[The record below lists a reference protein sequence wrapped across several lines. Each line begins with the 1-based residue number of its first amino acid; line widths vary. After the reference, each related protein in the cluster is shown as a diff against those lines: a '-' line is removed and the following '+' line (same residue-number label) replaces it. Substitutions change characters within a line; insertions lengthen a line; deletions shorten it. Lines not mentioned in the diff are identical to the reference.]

1 MENFKETKTKIYLK
15 EYGKIKKGKRLKWIN
30 RIRIRKGKGKILKI
44 IVFYKDSFLGIIK
57 YLCNFI

>member
-1 MENFKETKTKIYLK
+1 MEKIRT
-15 EYGKIKKGKRLKWIN
+15 GKRLKWIN
-30 RIRIRKGKGKILKI
+30 RIRIGKGKGKKIGKI